1 MHAVL
6 LCLPLGM
13 LRKHGQREGGSISL
27 TRAGTL
33 LPNSEVSNCETEQRG
48 QEMPCVYIGDTAN
61 LLTRSLVLQW
71 LWSGRNGIITTK
83 IFCGMLPDVL
93 HTVIRRHLL
102 QPGNHGSAGHLAY
115 MPAVWEHQ
123 RRWLSRQ
130 HHVSSRVAVLVCSTS
145 L

>member
-1 MHAVL
+1 MQVL
-6 LCLPLGM
+6 DAPLLQPLRNRTTAPDRLIGWWSTQGLPLGID
-13 LRKHGQREGGSISL
+13 LDCAGSSCGSISL

-33 LPNSEVSNCETEQRG
+33 LPNSEVSICETEQRV

-115 MPAVWEHQ
+115 MPAV
-123 RRWLSRQ
+123 
-130 HHVSSRVAVLVCSTS
+130 
-145 L
+145 